1 MRLVI
6 SRSIWRKVLVMTIAM
21 VSFVFLYEGGT
32 FDSLKVGPT
41 GVMDPTGLTTGIR
54 HLFTGTAY
62 CKGTTTASGVNVRTG
77 IAASDP
83 GVLPV
88 GSVVNIS
95 TGSTKY
101 NGVYTI
107 MDTGPKVQGR
117 QVDIYMWSCNDAL
130 AFGRQQIELTVL
142 RLGWNPGN
150 SVPSPSI
157 DCSVVARPIARQPY
171 PQCSPRRNPRR
182 RKANPRPSSPRSSKI
197 PALLR
202 WQPSRRTTPR
212 RPRLRRQTR
221 PHPRARPRPPRPEVR
236 LVPQGPAKA
245 GLEFNAS
252 SQRSLRALQPASD
265 SPGFCGAAYSAP
277 ARSY

>member
-21 VSFVFLYEGGT
+21 VSFVFLYEVGT

-41 GVMDPTGLTTGIR
+41 GVMDPTGLATGIR

-83 GVLPV
+83 GILPV

-150 SVPSPSI
+150 SVPSLV
-157 DCSVVARPIARQPY
+157 DRLF
-171 PQCSPRRNPRR
+171 RR
-182 RKANPRPSSPRSSKI
+182 RETSRAAAVPAVLPAPEPAASESEPAPVEPAVVEKPGI
-197 PALLR
+197 PPVA
-202 WQPSRRTTPR
+202 
-212 RPRLRRQTR
+212 
-221 PHPRARPRPPRPEVR
+221 AV
-236 LVPQGPAKA
+236 AA
-245 GLEFNAS
+245 DD
-252 SQRSLRALQPASD
+252 PASPAFTQTD
-265 SPGFCGAAYSAP
+265 TSAP
-277 ARSY
+277 QASPAPAAAP